1 MNRRAFMGAAGTL
14 AVGLG
19 LGGPAF
25 AAGQI
30 GQATPLPT
38 PTGLAGKTLE
48 EALRARRSQRAYADK
63 DLPDDILSGLL
74 WAAWGVNRPSGK
86 RTAPSAINKQEIDI
100 YVAKRDGLFLY
111 DAKNHELIRK
121 GNEDLRAISGKQSFV
136 GTAPVNLVFVAD
148 MDKAADEEHD
158 KRFLVAADTG
168 FISQNVYLY
177 CAVMGLATVVRVNT
191 NPEVLSKAMGLADNQ
206 LITMAQCVGYPK
218 A

>member
-1 MNRRAFMGAAGTL
+1 M
-14 AVGLG
+14 
-19 LGGPAF
+19 
-25 AAGQI
+25 
-30 GQATPLPT
+30 
-38 PTGLAGKTLE
+38 
-48 EALRARRSQRAYADK
+48 
-63 DLPDDILSGLL
+63 
-74 WAAWGVNRPSGK
+74 
-86 RTAPSAINKQEIDI
+86 
-100 YVAKRDGLFLY
+100 AKRDGLFLY

-177 CAVMGLATVVRVNT
+177 CAVMGLATVVRVTT